1 MTDTSHNTAT
11 SAGNNARVPADI
23 WPIRSAVAIA
33 EGVEICRKTGQ
44 MGLITGPSGTGKTT
58 AASATVA
65 ALAGA
70 DIEAHY
76 VMMTRAHDGLLPGL
90 LRIANAIG
98 AHAQPH
104 LGCAGVYDDLVNH
117 MLSSWQ
123 RGGVLVLDEAQFMS
137 EALIDGLRN
146 IADDLRG
153 KNRARGI
160 VMVGT
165 PELAAKINGKVGGRS
180 KHFAPLRGRLY
191 MADIEDLSNE
201 DFETIAAHYELPGKQ
216 ALELLARVGS
226 GRGGLH
232 NVARVLPMAERIA
245 GLGNPLSLVGLRVA
259 VQGQGVAS

>member
-1 MTDTSHNTAT
+1 MTDAPHHTAA
-11 SAGNNARVPADI
+11 SRGSNARLPADI

-33 EGVEICRKTGQ
+33 DGIEICRRTGQ
-44 MGLITGPSGTGKTT
+44 MGLISGPSGTGKTT

-90 LRIANAIG
+90 LRIASAIG
-98 AHAQPH
+98 VHTQPS

-117 MLSSWQ
+117 MASSW
-123 RGGVLVLDEAQFMS
+123 RHGSVLVLDEAQFMS

-153 KNRARGI
+153 QHRARGI

-165 PELAAKINGKVGGRS
+165 PELAARINGKSGGRS

-191 MADIEDLSNE
+191 MADIEELSGD
-201 DFETIAAHYELPGKQ
+201 DFATIAAHYELPGKQ
-216 ALELLARVGS
+216 AVELMARIGT

-232 NVARVLPMAERIA
+232 NVARVIPMAERIA
-245 GLGNPLSLVGLRVA
+245 GQGKPLSLGGLRVA
-259 VQGQGVAS
+259 VQGLGVAS